1 MFQLSNPLLEALA
14 AFMWVVQ
21 MTIMLLTPIGTMLL
35 ALVTCA
41 FSYWLL
47 RKPFRRSSGG
57 ARVLLL
63 LGMIF
68 LALFLFLLL
77 LLIIF
82 LIYQNAILSY

>member
-1 MFQLSNPLLEALA
+1 MFQLSNSLLAALA

-21 MTIMLLTPIGTMLL
+21 MAVMLLTPIGTMLL

-47 RKPFRRSSGG
+47 RKPFRHNSGG
-57 ARVLLL
+57 AKVLLL
-63 LGMIF
+63 LAMIF
-68 LALFLFLLL
+68 LAFFLFLLL
-77 LLIIF
+77 LLMIF